1 MRIILLENIKG
12 LGQMGDIKNVK
23 DGYGRNFLLPRSLAK
38 IATAG
43 AEKQAEL
50 LKQKLTKL
58 IEIEN
63 QNTQAI
69 ADKLKDFVLEINE
82 KANKSGTL
90 YEGVTPKIISE
101 KLSENGFEINEEK
114 IILKEPIK
122 KVGEHIAILQLTDAV
137 SSEIKLKID
146 SE

>member
-1 MRIILLENIKG
+1 
-12 LGQMGDIKNVK
+12 MGDIKNVA

-43 AEKQAEL
+43 AEKQAEF
-50 LKQKLTKL
+50 LKQKLSKL
-58 IEIEN
+58 IEAEN
-63 QNTQAI
+63 QNAQAI
-69 ADKLKDFVLEINE
+69 AEKLKDFVLEIKE

-90 YEGVTPKIISE
+90 YEGVDISKISRELSQKGIEIS
-101 KLSENGFEINEEK
+101 EEK
-114 IILKEPIK
+114 IKLSEPIK
-122 KVGEHIAILQLTDAV
+122 KLGEHIVILQLTDVV